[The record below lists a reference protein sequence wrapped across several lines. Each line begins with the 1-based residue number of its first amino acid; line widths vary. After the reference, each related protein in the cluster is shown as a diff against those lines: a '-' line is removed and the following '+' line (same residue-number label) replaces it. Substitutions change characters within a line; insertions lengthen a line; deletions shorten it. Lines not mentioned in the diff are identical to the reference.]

1 MSLPACQERI
11 LAGIETALRTGEP
24 RLASRFAIFT
34 RLTGDEELP
43 STEQLGPRPRLVSRW
58 RQAAGTACR
67 VLVDRPRASGT
78 RRRAARR
85 PAARLRALV
94 LVPLMLIAVVTALV
108 AAGLSSDRTCRPGPA
123 QATPA
128 MSRLGACAA
137 SGAAHVNRITRHP
150 MGTSPAPTASPAT
163 R

>member
-1 MSLPACQERI
+1 MSLPSCQERI
-11 LAGIETALRTGEP
+11 LAGIENALRTGEP

-34 RLTGDEELP
+34 RLTRDEELP
-43 STEQLGPRPRLVSRW
+43 GTEQLAPRPRLVSRW
-58 RQAAGTACR
+58 RR
-67 VLVDRPRASGT
+67 
-78 RRRAARR
+78 
-85 PAARLRALV
+85 RALV

-108 AAGLSSDRTCRPGPA
+108 AAGLSSARTCRPGPA

-137 SGAAHVNRITRHP
+137 SGAAHVSRITRHP
-150 MGTSPAPTASPAT
+150 VGTSPAPTASPAT